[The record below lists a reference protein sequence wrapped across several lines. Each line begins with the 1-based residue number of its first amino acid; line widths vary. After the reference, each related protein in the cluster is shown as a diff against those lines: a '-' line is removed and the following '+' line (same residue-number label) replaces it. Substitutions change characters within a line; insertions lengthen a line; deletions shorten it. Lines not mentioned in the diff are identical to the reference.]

1 MAPAPILRISRQP
14 PNSDRSM
21 PIIAEPALLPK
32 DSQTGSCAQVGLP
45 SPSPSLSL
53 FLFPGYTSALPHR
66 GHAPARLLPA
76 RRQSRSHRGNTRA
89 RAGFSGA
96 LLDTRVGGRVNG
108 LA

>member
-21 PIIAEPALLPK
+21 PIIAEPALLPN

-45 SPSPSLSL
+45 SPSL
-53 FLFPGYTSALPHR
+53 FLFPGYTSLLPHR

-89 RAGFSGA
+89 TRAGFSGA
-96 LLDTRVGGRVNG
+96 LLDKRVGGRVNG